1 MDRRK
6 FIQTSSIAA
15 AGFLTLPSFVEA
27 AKKKSAIGLQL
38 YTLRDVIMKDV
49 KGVLTSVAGMG
60 YTEAETYGYKDS
72 KLFGMPVAEFGSFIK
87 SIGMKTVSGHYGI
100 DLAAGSAWEQA
111 CADAKSLG
119 QSYVVV
125 PWMDKKYY
133 SSLDELKKT
142 CDILSKAGEV
152 AKKHGL
158 QMGYHNHA
166 FEFDKVEGKVI
177 IDAML
182 DQLDPKLVTWELD
195 IYWVVRSGND
205 PVKYFEKYPGRFE
218 LWHVK
223 DMDKA
228 NKERNADVGTG
239 SIDFKNLFTK
249 AKQSGMKKFF
259 VEQES
264 YPSSPIESTKNC
276 IDYLKTI
283 L

>member
-15 AGFLTLPSFVEA
+15 AGLLTLPSFMEV

-38 YTLRDVIMKDV
+38 YTLRDVIMSDV
-49 KGVLTSVAGMG
+49 KGILTSVAAMG
-60 YTEAETYGYKDS
+60 YTEAETYGYKEG
-72 KLFGMPVAEFGSFIK
+72 KLFGMPVAEFGSFMK
-87 SIGMKTVSGHYGI
+87 SIGMQTVSGHYGI
-100 DLAAGSAWEQA
+100 DMTTNNGWDKA
-111 CADAKSLG
+111 CEDAKSLG

-142 CDILSKAGEV
+142 CDTLNKAGEV
-152 AKKHGL
+152 AKKYGL

-166 FEFDKVEGKVI
+166 FEFEKVEGKIVF
-177 IDAML
+177 DTML
-182 DQLDPKLVTWELD
+182 DQLDPKLVTWEMD
-195 IYWVVRSGND
+195 IYWVVRAGYD
-205 PVKYFEKYPGRFE
+205 PSKYFEKYPGRFQ

-223 DMDKA
+223 DMDKT
-228 NKERNADVGTG
+228 NHERNADVGTG

-249 AKQSGMKKFF
+249 AKQSGLKKFF
-259 VEQES
+259 MEQET
-264 YPSSPIESTKNC
+264 YPSTPIESTKNS
-276 IDYLKTI
+276 INYLKTI

>member
-6 FIQTSSIAA
+6 FIQTSSVAA
-15 AGFLTLPSFVEA
+15 AGLLTLPSFLEA
-27 AKKKSAIGLQL
+27 AKKKTPIGLQL
-38 YTLRDVIMKDV
+38 YTLRDVIMSDV
-49 KGVLTSVAGMG
+49 KGVLTSIAAMG
-60 YTEAETYGYKDS
+60 YTEAETYGYNDG
-72 KLFGMPVAEFGSFIK
+72 KLFGMTVAEFGSFMK

-100 DLAAGSAWEQA
+100 EMTSGKGWEKA
-111 CADAKSLG
+111 CQDAKSLG

-142 CDILSKAGEV
+142 CDLLNKAGEV
-152 AKKHGL
+152 AKKNGL

-166 FEFDKVEGKVI
+166 FEFEKVEGKIVF
-177 IDAML
+177 DTML
-182 DQLDPKLVTWELD
+182 DQLDPKLVTWEMD
-195 IYWVVRSGND
+195 IYWVVRAGHD
-205 PVKYFEKYPGRFE
+205 PVKYFEKYPGRFQ

-223 DMDKA
+223 DMDKS
-228 NKERNADVGTG
+228 NNEHNADVGTG

-259 VEQES
+259 MEQET
-264 YPSSPIESTKNC
+264 YPSSPMESTKNS
-276 IDYLKTI
+276 INYLKTI

>member
-6 FIQTSSIAA
+6 FIQTSSITA
-15 AGFLTLPSFVEA
+15 AGLLTLPSFLEA

-49 KGVLTSVAGMG
+49 KGVLTSVAAMG
-60 YTEAETYGYKDS
+60 YTEAETYGYKDG
-72 KLFGMPVAEFGSFIK
+72 KLFGMPIAEFGSFMK

-100 DLAAGSAWEQA
+100 DMTTNGWDRS
-111 CADAKSLG
+111 CTDAKSLG

-133 SSLDELKKT
+133 NSLDELKKT
-142 CDILSKAGEV
+142 CDMLNKSGEV
-152 AKKHGL
+152 AKKYGL

-166 FEFDKVEGKVI
+166 FELEKVEGKVI
-177 IDAML
+177 MDTML
-182 DQLDPKLVTWELD
+182 EQLDAKLVTWEMD
-195 IYWVVRSGND
+195 IYWVVRAGQD
-205 PVKYFEKYPGRFE
+205 PVKYFEKYPGRFQ

-223 DMDKA
+223 DMDKS
-228 NKERNADVGTG
+228 NPENNADVGTG
-239 SIDFKNLFTK
+239 TIDFKNLFAK

-259 VEQES
+259 VEQET
-264 YPSSPIESTKNC
+264 YPSTPIESTKNC
-276 IDYLKTI
+276 INYLKTI

>member
-15 AGFLTLPSFVEA
+15 AGLLTLPTFLEA

-38 YTLRDVIMKDV
+38 YTLRDVIMSDV
-49 KGVLTSVAGMG
+49 KGVLTSVAAMG
-60 YTEAETYGYKDS
+60 YTEAETYGYNDG
-72 KLFGMPVAEFGSFIK
+72 KLFGMPVAEFGIFMK
-87 SIGMKTVSGHYGI
+87 GIGMQTVSGHYGI
-100 DLAAGSAWEQA
+100 DMTTKGWDKSCE
-111 CADAKSLG
+111 DAKSLG

-142 CDILSKAGEV
+142 CDTLNKAGEV

-166 FEFDKVEGKVI
+166 FEFEKVEGKVI
-177 IDAML
+177 MDTML
-182 DQLDPKLVTWELD
+182 GQLDPKLVTWELD
-195 IYWVVRSGND
+195 LYWVVRAGQDSVN
-205 PVKYFEKYPGRFE
+205 YFEKYPGRFQ

-228 NKERNADVGTG
+228 NNERNADVGTG
-239 SIDFKNLFTK
+239 TIDFKNLFTK

-259 VEQES
+259 VEQET
-264 YPSSPIESTKNC
+264 YPSTPMESTKNS
-276 IDYLKTI
+276 INYTKTI